1 MLAQHFLKNYL
12 KNEKPQLILA
22 SNNAHKVEEIQQYI
36 GNKFEIIT
44 LDQIGFVGDIDETGN
59 TLSENSLIKAQH
71 IQHLYGKNCIA
82 DDSGLEVFALN
93 MEPGVYSARYAGSQ
107 RNHDDNMN
115 LLLKNLAEKK
125 DRKAQFR
132 TIITLIL
139 NGKISQF
146 EGIVKGNII
155 AEKIGSQ
162 GFGYDPIFMPEG
174 YKCTFAEMTLNEKN
188 NLSHRTR
195 ALQKMV
201 DFFENM

>member
-1 MLAQHFLKNYL
+1 MKNT
-12 KNEKPQLILA
+12 KTQLILA
-22 SNNAHKVEEIQQYI
+22 SNNPHKVEEIQHYI

-44 LDQIGFVGDIDETGN
+44 LDQMGFFGDIDEKGT
-59 TLSENSLIKAQH
+59 TLSANSLIKAQY
-71 IQHLYGKNCIA
+71 IYQLFGGNCIA

-115 LLLKNLAEKK
+115 FLLENLVEKL
-125 DRKAQFR
+125 DRAAQFR
-132 TIITLIL
+132 TVITLIL
-139 NGKISQF
+139 DGKVSQF
-146 EGIVKGNII
+146 EGVVKGNII
-155 AEKIGSQ
+155 PEKIGSQ

-174 YKCTFAEMTLNEKN
+174 YNCTFAEMTLYEKN
-188 NLSHRTR
+188 KLSHRTR

>member
-1 MLAQHFLKNYL
+1 M

-22 SNNAHKVEEIQQYI
+22 SNNPHKVEEILHYI

-44 LDQIGFVGDIDETGN
+44 LNLMGFVGDINETGT
-59 TLSENSLIKAQH
+59 TLSENSLIKAQYIH
-71 IQHLYGKNCIA
+71 QLYGKNCIA
-82 DDSGLEVFALN
+82 DDSGLEVLALN

-107 RNHDDNMN
+107 RNHGDNMN

-125 DRKAQFR
+125 DRTAQFR
-132 TIITLIL
+132 TVITLIL
-139 NGKISQF
+139 DGKILQF
-146 EGIVKGNII
+146 EGVIKGNII
-155 AEKIGSQ
+155 TKKIGSQ

-174 YKCTFAEMTLNEKN
+174 YKCTFAEMTLDEKN

-201 DFFENM
+201 KFFENM